1 MKRLAGLGLLTLALA
16 VPAAD
21 ATTAVSHAA
30 PQVLTSFA
38 NIGTVYWRCE
48 RHGWSLGFRGYSNS
62 ADAYLRV
69 RTGRA
74 STHLQPRK
82 RTWFPSNAAKTQELT
97 ASRAI
102 HPNTATV
109 RGTGDLHACL
119 PSDPPAAH

>member
-62 ADAYLRV
+62 ADAYVRV
-69 RTGRA
+69 GTGRA
-74 STHLQPRK
+74 SRHLQPGK

-102 HPNTATV
+102 EPNTL
-109 RGTGDLHACL
+109 TGRVTAHFHACL
-119 PSDPPAAH
+119 QYDPPTFD